1 MEELK
6 DRVKY
11 LRIALKI
18 GSQEKLAEIL
28 NVNGARVK
36 SIETGRVKDLTAQEA
51 NILVKNF
58 NLDIDW
64 LLTGNGEMFL
74 HKQKETLSKPHEQKE
89 QVASSLV
96 NIPYFEDTYAAAGVG
111 GYSYDDKPTVMAFD
125 STFLKSTLGISEFK
139 NLHIITAVG
148 DSMTPTITSGELLFI
163 NPFENE
169 NNTIKDKGVYV
180 LSTPNG
186 LLVKRIKIYPI
197 KKMWTLISDNPK
209 DDDIELME
217 DEIDSCRVVGRVVG
231 HFDRI

>member
-1 MEELK
+1 MDSAKLIIKRMCEVAK
-6 DRVKY
+6 
-11 LRIALKI
+11 IA
-18 GSQEKLAEIL
+18 
-28 NVNGARVK
+28 NN
-36 SIETGRVKDLTAQEA
+36 KDLSDFLEVSYNTLNTWIKRDSIPMDKISEFVQKRQ
-51 NILVKNF
+51 LSY
-58 NLDIDW
+58 DW
-64 LLTGNGEMFL
+64 FLTGKGEML
-74 HKQKETLSKPHEQKE
+74 LNKQKETLSKPREQKE
-89 QVASSLV
+89 QAIPNLV

-111 GYSYDDKPTVMAFD
+111 GHSYDDKPTVMAFD

-180 LSTPNG
+180 ISTPNG

>member
-1 MEELK
+1 MSDDFVGSRFSRALESIYGDKNNKQIADIYGYTQQAIGKLK
-6 DRVKY
+6 TKNIINETICI
-11 LRIALKI
+11 IA
-18 GSQEKLAEIL
+18 EKEHINL
-28 NVNGARVK
+28 N
-36 SIETGRVKDLTAQEA
+36 
-51 NILVKNF
+51 
-58 NLDIDW
+58 W

-74 HKQKETLSKPHEQKE
+74 HEQKETLSKPHEQKE
-89 QVASSLV
+89 QVISNLV

-111 GYSYDDKPTVMAFD
+111 GHSYDDKPTVMAFD

-180 LSTPNG
+180 ISTPNG